1 MARLKGSTKRTPSTH
16 CLRGHEFTP
25 DNVYLTGEGFRYC
38 KTCQN
43 ERVRN
48 FSKSPK
54 GKLKNSTWQREN
66 AGRVRDK
73 NNAWRSRNPGKKQ
86 ESDRKRR
93 AYKCGAKGSH
103 TTSQF
108 NELCKFFGSMCLRCL
123 KHEHLTE
130 DHVIPL
136 SKGGSDSIENIQ
148 PLCQSCNSIKHVA
161 STDYRTY
168 FIPILF
174 VLKLQHNL

>member
-1 MARLKGSTKRTPSTH
+1 MPQHKNGSHFLHRAEARGSRATKS
-16 CLRGHEFTP
+16 G
-25 DNVYLTGEGFRYC
+25 
-38 KTCQN
+38 
-43 ERVRN
+43 
-48 FSKSPK
+48 
-54 GKLKNSTWQREN
+54 
-66 AGRVRDK
+66 
-73 NNAWRSRNPGKKQ
+73 
-86 ESDRKRR
+86 
-93 AYKCGAKGSH
+93 GAKGSH

-161 STDYRTY
+161 STDYRTS

>member
-86 ESDRKRR
+86 ESDWVCSSRIPPPLGVGSVNVNVELINVEPKGHTQRHSLMSC
-93 AYKCGAKGSH
+93 ANFLGACALG
-103 TTSQF
+103 
-108 NELCKFFGSMCLRCL
+108 
-123 KHEHLTE
+123 
-130 DHVIPL
+130 
-136 SKGGSDSIENIQ
+136 
-148 PLCQSCNSIKHVA
+148 A
-161 STDYRTY
+161 
-168 FIPILF
+168 
-174 VLKLQHNL
+174 

>member
-93 AYKCGAKGSH
+93 AYKCQYPIAESEGLESQNLTSSGNQVKMRLDKSRCRKAGAISNLGAVAH
-103 TTSQF
+103 
-108 NELCKFFGSMCLRCL
+108 
-123 KHEHLTE
+123 
-130 DHVIPL
+130 
-136 SKGGSDSIENIQ
+136 SIFRM
-148 PLCQSCNSIKHVA
+148 S
-161 STDYRTY
+161 R
-168 FIPILF
+168 
-174 VLKLQHNL
+174 